1 MVLYQAEMQHSAE
14 TVKRFTH
21 LQYDTFEWWRKLLLF
36 ILSALLILFGVFF
49 GSSSGFSILTVFC
62 IFAGSILFTNLNTR
76 ANMVADQVIEAMQ
89 ETYPVLQ
96 YSFSETGFTDGKD
109 RPTVSYA
116 KLFRLI
122 SDEEYLYLFAS
133 KASGYMIRKKSIT
146 GEGGAQGLMDLI
158 SQKSGLSWQNPVSFL
173 TFSIKDLYSLIRRR

>member
-76 ANMVADQVIEAMQ
+76 ANMVADQDIEAMQ

>member
-21 LQYDTFEWWRKLLLF
+21 LQYDTFEWWRKLVLF

-146 GEGGAQGLMDLI
+146 GEDGAQGLMDLI

>member
-1 MVLYQAEMQHSAE
+1 AEMQHSAE

>member
-21 LQYDTFEWWRKLLLF
+21 LQYDTFEWWRKLVLF
-36 ILSALLILFGVFF
+36 ILSALLILFGVFL
-49 GSSSGFSILTVFC
+49 GSSSGFSVLTVLC

-96 YSFSETGFTDGKD
+96 YSFLESGFTDGKD
-109 RPTVSYA
+109 R
-116 KLFRLI
+116 
-122 SDEEYLYLFAS
+122 
-133 KASGYMIRKKSIT
+133 
-146 GEGGAQGLMDLI
+146 
-158 SQKSGLSWQNPVSFL
+158 
-173 TFSIKDLYSLIRRR
+173 

>member
-1 MVLYQAEMQHSAE
+1 MVLYQAEMQHSAK

-62 IFAGSILFTNLNTR
+62 IFAGSILFINLNTR

-96 YSFSETGFTDGKD
+96 YSFSESGFTDGKD

>member
-76 ANMVADQVIEAMQ
+76 ANMVADQVIEVMQ

-96 YSFSETGFTDGKD
+96 YSFSESGFTDGKD

>member
-1 MVLYQAEMQHSAE
+1 MVLYQAEMQHSAK

-96 YSFSETGFTDGKD
+96 YSFSESGFTDGKD

>member
-21 LQYDTFEWWRKLLLF
+21 LKYDTFEWWRKLLLF

-49 GSSSGFSILTVFC
+49 GSSSGFSVLTVFC

-96 YSFSETGFTDGKD
+96 YSFSESGFTDGKD

>member
-96 YSFSETGFTDGKD
+96 YSFSESGFTDGKD

>member
-49 GSSSGFSILTVFC
+49 GSSFGFSVLTVFC

-96 YSFSETGFTDGKD
+96 YSFSESGFTDGKD

>member
-36 ILSALLILFGVFF
+36 CLSAALILFGVLY
-49 GSSSGFSILTVFC
+49 GSASGFSVLTVFC

-76 ANMVADQVIEAMQ
+76 ANMVADQVIEAMHGN
-89 ETYPVLQ
+89 YPVLQ
-96 YSFSETGFTDGKD
+96 YSFSESEFTDGED
-109 RPTVSYA
+109 RPTVSYT

-122 SDEEYLYLFAS
+122 FDEEYLYLFAS
-133 KASGYMIRKKSIT
+133 KASGYMIRKESIT
-146 GEGGAQGLMDLI
+146 GEEGVKGLMDLI
-158 SQKSGLSWQNPVSFL
+158 SRESGLTWQKPFSFL
-173 TFSIKDLYSLIRRR
+173 TFSIKDLHSLIRRR

>member
-14 TVKRFTH
+14 TVKRFTR

-49 GSSSGFSILTVFC
+49 GSSSGFSVLTVFC

>member
-14 TVKRFTH
+14 TVKRFTR

-96 YSFSETGFTDGKD
+96 YSFSESGFTDGKD

>member
-49 GSSSGFSILTVFC
+49 GSSSGFSVLTVFC

>member
-21 LQYDTFEWWRKLLLF
+21 LQYDTFEWWRKLVLF

-96 YSFSETGFTDGKD
+96 YSFSESGFTDGKD

>member
-21 LQYDTFEWWRKLLLF
+21 LQYDTFEWWRKLVLF